1 MTKNYIEMSLYTKA
15 RKHINMNRVKE
26 LHEKKITERIA
37 LQEQQYLLHFTQNV
51 VPKHYDWRTGKFNE
65 NSLSLMQVNDIV
77 LKRLEEID
85 DALSEGMT
93 TKDFSYLYGGT
104 VVSDIVSINPELVS
118 STFAQDLISA
128 SGEVTSHMFGPDF
141 PGSHINSI
149 GDFGKPE
156 SLSKV
161 DAQAHITTNHEVT
174 PNQGEMAHPEK
185 HVFTYQSEGNSIK
198 WPTEFT
204 LPDSFND
211 DLMWFDAEG
220 NPQEWIHYIWPVHG
234 HPGNYTPLDSAK
246 DDTPFWLRSQNAT
259 EWGAGTAS

>member
-1 MTKNYIEMSLYTKA
+1 MSLYTKA
-15 RKHINMNRVKE
+15 RKHINMDRVKE

-37 LQEQQYLLHFTQNV
+37 LQEQQYLLHFTQNF

-93 TKDFSYLYGGT
+93 TKDFEYLYGGV
-104 VVSDIVSINPELVS
+104 VVSDIVSINPQLVS

-149 GDFGKPE
+149 GDFNPQ
-156 SLSKV
+156 SYSKV
-161 DAQAHITTNHEVT
+161 DVVATASWNSIQDVTPSGWTPENSYEYSDSVSDVVTPGQETDTFKDTLFGEVT
-174 PNQGEMAHPEK
+174 ISG
-185 HVFTYQSEGNSIK
+185 TDISLSTG
-198 WPTEFT
+198 
-204 LPDSFND
+204 ND
-211 DLMWFDAEG
+211 DDKENTVDIADLNTLF
-220 NPQEWIHYIWPVHG
+220 
-234 HPGNYTPLDSAK
+234 PGVTFPDV
-246 DDTPFWLRSQNAT
+246 
-259 EWGAGTAS
+259 